1 MVFIGMFFIGVSSD
15 ISKGGIVRNIV
26 SFTNFSYYIQDF
38 NPNKTLFCADF

>member
-26 SFTNFSYYIQDF
+26 SFTNFSYHIQDF